1 MFYSTGKVFI
11 LLFAFIAS
19 FYSNINAQQTTADT
33 TRPVD
38 IVFTLDLSGSTNG
51 LIDNIRDKMW
61 DVINQWKMFSPAP
74 KLRLG
79 IIGFSRLSFTGASG
93 YVKILCDLT
102 DDYDVLSSSLFNLP
116 RSVEN
121 GYQFIGA
128 AIDASVNNIDW
139 SENSSALKIVY
150 LIGNGKVNLGI
161 IDFRKSCEMAKEKNI
176 IINTI
181 YCNKTLRD
189 TRANDITGWIEIAS
203 STGGAQYDTYVN
215 KRAPLLNVSVNLA
228 TLNAYKDSLNE
239 TYLPYGKM
247 GTDKMKLMREADD
260 NAGLVLNSYLYSR
273 LKYKLSEEYRMKQ
286 FLWDIVTYKQEYPE
300 TKLSALRA
308 NANKE
313 NTEAGKLS
321 LEEFVGKNLSS
332 RHALIETIKSFFPKS
347 EEQRVQTEI
356 ALPDYDPNSMLDRIL
371 LVSYYNLAIKN
382 GFKPKS
388 E

>member
-128 AIDASVNNIDW
+128 AIDASVNNMDW

>member
-128 AIDASVNNIDW
+128 AIDASVNNMDW

-356 ALPDYDPNSMLDRIL
+356 ALPDYDLNSMLDRIL

>member
-79 IIGFSRLSFTGASG
+79 IIGFSRLSFTGGSG

-128 AIDASVNNIDW
+128 AIDASVNNMDW

-332 RHALIETIKSFFPKS
+332 RQALIETIKSFFPKS

-356 ALPDYDPNSMLDRIL
+356 ALPDYDINSMLDRIL